1 MHHIVRNLENGLE
14 QMFVRSIKKFRNPI
28 FRSEYNFKLNERT
41 LAVES
46 INIKRPISVVLL
58 RVLLKI
64 IKRSS
69 PKLYN

>member
-1 MHHIVRNLENGLE
+1 
-14 QMFVRSIKKFRNPI
+14 MFVKSIKKFHNSI

-64 IKRSS
+64 IKR
-69 PKLYN
+69 